1 MHSLK
6 REPIKSEINGAHFV
20 PPSKT
25 TQLNLWQKLEEERSA
40 TFESSSL
47 LKNWCFV
54 LEKPGRNHANQIE
67 RIINRA

>member
-20 PPSKT
+20 LPSKT
-25 TQLNLWQKLEEERSA
+25 TQLDLWQKPEEERSV

>member
-20 PPSKT
+20 PPCKT

-47 LKNWCFV
+47 LKN
-54 LEKPGRNHANQIE
+54 
-67 RIINRA
+67 